1 MTEEPRPKARLGGNY
16 WRLWTSSLISNLGD
30 GVGLIAYPWL
40 ASALTRSP
48 LLLAIITLTGTLPWL
63 LFSLPSGVI
72 IDRLDRRRLVVAMD
86 LLRGAL
92 TLVGVLGI
100 VIWGANLP
108 DPKDL
113 EGGLDI
119 PTNWPLY
126 LVFVISSFLLGCAQV
141 LRDNAATTLLPSI
154 VKKEQL
160 EKANGQMW
168 SAELVAN
175 SLAGPALGSALIGI
189 SFLLPILLDAST
201 FFVAAGL
208 MMLIPGTFRPT
219 ASPEST
225 RDTADWK
232 AELREAFHWLRHH
245 PLLWPM
251 ALILA
256 GLNLIG
262 SLGTSSLILFAQEVL
277 LTSPLEFA
285 ITTTGG
291 AIGGILGGLAASR
304 LSQRFGAGTLIQ
316 TLLFA
321 TPVMSVVI
329 GLAQHWIVAWLA
341 FMASMFLAIIWNT
354 ITVSLRQSII
364 PDHLLGRVNSAYR
377 FLVLGSMP
385 IGVALGGLLVTSLES
400 WNREWA
406 LRMPWLVSAGFG
418 IALAFIGYGYLSNAR
433 IQAARDAAALD
444 PSTPA
449 GQ

>member
-1 MTEEPRPKARLGGNY
+1 MADDNTGSARLGSNY

-86 LLRGAL
+86 MIRGAL
-92 TLVGVLGI
+92 TMVGVLGI

-108 DPKDL
+108 DPQEL

-126 LVFVISSFLLGCAQV
+126 LVFVVSSFLLGCAQV

-175 SLAGPALGSALIGI
+175 SLAGPALGSALIGV
-189 SFLLPILLDAST
+189 SFILPIMLDAST

-208 MMLIPGTFRPT
+208 MMLIPGTFTSKAVQARLEVPN
-219 ASPEST
+219 
-225 RDTADWK
+225 DWK
-232 AELREAFHWLRHH
+232 HELREAFMWLRRH

-251 ALILA
+251 AMILA
-256 GLNLIG
+256 ALNLIG

-277 LTSPLEFA
+277 ETSPLEFA
-285 ITTTGG
+285 ILTTGG
-291 AIGGILGGLAASR
+291 AVGGIIGGLAASR
-304 LSQRFGAGTLIQ
+304 LSQRFGAGTLVQ
-316 TLLFA
+316 TLLFSMPLISA
-321 TPVMSVVI
+321 TT
-329 GLAQHWIVAWLA
+329 GLAPNWFVAWIA
-341 FMASMFLAIIWNT
+341 FMVSMFLAIIWNT
-354 ITVSLRQSII
+354 LTVSLRQSII

-385 IGVALGGLLVTSLES
+385 IGVALGGLLVSALEG

-406 LRMPWLVSAGFG
+406 LRMPWLAAAVFG
-418 IALAFIGYGYLSNAR
+418 MVLAVVGYRYLSNAK